1 MQQPTPL
8 GSGDLRALSALLD
21 EALDLPTEA
30 RQAWLA
36 GLPAEAEPYREA
48 LRDMLVRAE
57 AGTSAGLISQ
67 RPLLDDDGPDIS
79 DDLVAG
85 QVIDGYRLLRLLG
98 RGGMGM
104 VWLAERADGLVT
116 RPVALKLPIVSM
128 PHRMLLQRFVRE
140 RNILSALTHPHIA
153 RLYDAGISATGQPYL
168 VMEYVQGQPITDYC
182 NSRQLPL
189 RQRLRLFDQVLSAV
203 QHAHANLVVHRD
215 IKPANIMV
223 TEAGEVRLLDFGI
236 AKLLATDE
244 TTPLDLRTELTR
256 HTGSPM
262 TLDYASPEHIRLE
275 AVGTASDVYSLGV
288 LLFELCAGERPY
300 RLHGASTDQI
310 RATVSEEAR
319 KLPSAAVTD
328 ATALH
333 LGTRRS
339 ALVKLLRGDL
349 DTVILKA
356 LKPQVA
362 DRYPSAE
369 SLAADLQR
377 WRDGEPV
384 RARPISQWYRVLRY
398 VQRNRVAVGL
408 SGLVAVSMIAGSA
421 LAMWQAQVARTQ
433 TQAALATESFL
444 TGLFVAN
451 STDLPDPLQAQQTT
465 ARELLERGSQQ
476 VLESLNDAPEA
487 KLRILKTLAG
497 LTSSLGLTEQ
507 AFKLHQQRLAL
518 LREVPIGGQAELVAQ
533 LLDTSVDAQNTGA
546 SGSEAATYLQ
556 EAQGILDVMGDNTS
570 VLRGRLEILRANQLE
585 ADNCTAAKHATRGV
599 ELLRPFGP
607 SVELS
612 EGLLQMASNMSYCN
626 QVEQALIASNE
637 AIERLHQSGPKALLP
652 AAYRIQASAYIGLG
666 KVDLGIERAR
676 QALDATMALHPS
688 GYTPDSAILNAG
700 ASLAVK
706 LVGFAHPAQALAVTQ
721 PLVQRALADLEHSD
735 RDGLVSVLIHQA
747 KAQQML
753 GRPDAA
759 QATIQRAYELL
770 STFAADDGQRVM
782 VLDAMAFIKTEA
794 RQFDAAKRV
803 LDEAAQLRDKLHH
816 TGTGQANQHIA
827 WRVLFQLRKG
837 DPQQAA
843 QELVAFKF
851 KPYVSGTASRPQLE
865 HAVMQA
871 EVALALHQWDACIA
885 AAEQVHAWVRQHPL
899 PEYVRDLQAR
909 AWQAQGAALA
919 AQGHAQ
925 EARAALT
932 EATTIRSAMLTLPVL
947 QQIASRKR

>member
-1 MQQPTPL
+1 MQQPTPMDP
-8 GSGDLRALSALLD
+8 GSLRTLAALLD
-21 EALDLPTEA
+21 EALDLPAEA
-30 RQAWLA
+30 RLTWLA
-36 GLPAEAEPYREA
+36 DLPAAAAPYREI
-48 LRDMLVRAE
+48 LRDMLARAE
-57 AGTSAGLISQ
+57 AGTEAGLIGQ
-67 RPLLDDDGPDIS
+67 RPMLDDEASDFT
-79 DDLVAG
+79 DDLAAG
-85 QVIDGYRLLRLLG
+85 QVIDGYRLVRLLG

-104 VWLAERADGLVT
+104 VWLAERTDGLVM

-140 RNILSALTHPHIA
+140 RNILSALAHPHIA

-168 VMEYVQGQPITDYC
+168 VMEFVQGQPITDYC
-182 NSRQLPL
+182 NSRQMPL

-244 TTPLDLRTELTR
+244 TTPLHLRTELTR
-256 HTGSPM
+256 HSGSPM

-275 AVGTASDVYSLGV
+275 PVSTASDVYSLGV
-288 LLFELCAGERPY
+288 LLYELCAGERPY

-333 LGTRRS
+333 LGTRRA
-339 ALVKLLRGDL
+339 ALVKQLRGDL

-369 SLAADLQR
+369 ALAADLQR

-384 RARPISQWYRVLRY
+384 RARPVSQWYRALRY

-408 SGLVAVSMIAGSA
+408 SGLVAVSLIAGSVLA
-421 LAMWQAQVARTQ
+421 LWQAQVARTQ

-444 TGLFVAN
+444 TGLFIAN
-451 STDLPDPLQAQQTT
+451 SVEQANPLLAQQTT
-465 ARELLERGSQQ
+465 ARELLDRGSQQ
-476 VLESLNDAPEA
+476 VLTSLNDAPEA

-497 LTSSLGLTEQ
+497 LTRSLGLNEQ
-507 AFKLHQQRLAL
+507 AYKLSQQRLAM
-518 LREVPIGGQAELVAQ
+518 LRAIPGRRRAEIVAEI
-533 LLDTSVDAQNTGA
+533 LDTSNDAYMTSTNVSQ
-546 SGSEAATYLQ
+546 AATYLQ
-556 EAQGILDVMGDNTS
+556 EAQGLLDAMGDNS
-570 VLRGRLEILRANQLE
+570 SALRGRLELLWANQML
-585 ADNCTAAKHATRGV
+585 ADNCMAAKHATRGV
-599 ELLRPFGP
+599 ELLRPFGQ
-607 SVELS
+607 SNELT
-612 EGLLQMASNMSYCN
+612 EGLLQMALNMSHCN
-626 QVEQALIASNE
+626 QVEEALVASSE
-637 AIERLHQSGPKALLP
+637 AIQRILQSGPKAQLP
-652 AAYRIQASAYIGLG
+652 AAYRVQASAYVGLG
-666 KVDLGIERAR
+666 KFDLAIARAR
-676 QALDATMALHPS
+676 QALDATLALHPN
-688 GYTPDSAILNAG
+688 GTTPNADMLYAG

-706 LVGFAHPAQALAVTQ
+706 LVGLAHPVEALAVTQ
-721 PLVQRALADLEHSD
+721 PLVQRALADMEHTD
-735 RDGLVSVLIHQA
+735 RDGLISVLIHEA

-753 GRPDAA
+753 GHADAA
-759 QATIQRAYELL
+759 QATIQRTHNLL
-770 STFAADDGQRVM
+770 STFNPDDGQRVM

-794 RQFDAAKRV
+794 RQFDAAKKA
-803 LDEAAQLRDKLHH
+803 LDEAAQLHAKLHH

-843 QELVAFKF
+843 QELAAFGF
-851 KPYVSGTASRPQLE
+851 RPYVSGTASRPQLE

-871 EVALALHQWDACIA
+871 EVAQALHQWDACIA

-899 PEYVRDLQAR
+899 PEYVRDLHAR
-909 AWQAQGAALA
+909 AWQAQSAALA
-919 AQGHAQ
+919 AQGHKQ
-925 EARAALT
+925 EARAALQ
-932 EATTIRSAMLTLPVL
+932 EAAAIRSAMLAVPDA
-947 QQIASRKR
+947 QQISSRKS